1 LASDPPGVERL
12 VPAKERSR
20 AGGWLRL
27 AWVFSLLCSNTLAQP
42 SAIASKDAVDLA
54 VDKGID
60 FLISKQR
67 PDGAIF
73 DRGYATAMTA
83 LSVMAMASN
92 GTTLGEPTPRSAA
105 MMKAVDYILRD
116 ELRDSQGYFG
126 QKDDSRMYGHGIIAL
141 MLTELLGMGATAEQ
155 DVKLHECCRDAI
167 SLILRSQ
174 QVPKNST
181 HRGGWRYTPDATDS
195 DLSVSVWQLMAL
207 RSAKNDGLD
216 VPSGAIDDAVEY
228 LERSFTSALDKTG
241 RPIEVGGFAY
251 TATQKNATYTMT
263 SAGLLALQ
271 VCGRYESPLV
281 ASASDWLVANP
292 PKWGDRF
299 FFYGTYYYAQ
309 GMYQRGNKYA
319 QEADETVQRIMLEKQ
334 QSDGSWIAQGG
345 EESGPGTVY
354 STSLAIL
361 SLSVKYHYLPIYQ
374 R

>member
-1 LASDPPGVERL
+1 MSSSLPFLSNLIQPHPSLPKRIGARVSVSGLPVQLALASDPSGNEGP
-12 VPAKERSR
+12 VPSKERSR
-20 AGGWLRL
+20 VGGWLSL

-42 SAIASKDAVDLA
+42 SAIASKDAVDIA

-181 HRGGWRYTPDATDS
+181 HRGGWRYPPDATDS
-195 DLSVSVWQLMAL
+195 DLSVSVWQLMAC
-207 RSAKNDGLD
+207 D
-216 VPSGAIDDAVEY
+216 
-228 LERSFTSALDKTG
+228 
-241 RPIEVGGFAY
+241 RPR
-251 TATQKNATYTMT
+251 TM
-263 SAGLLALQ
+263 
-271 VCGRYESPLV
+271 
-281 ASASDWLVANP
+281 D
-292 PKWGDRF
+292 
-299 FFYGTYYYAQ
+299 
-309 GMYQRGNKYA
+309 
-319 QEADETVQRIMLEKQ
+319 
-334 QSDGSWIAQGG
+334 
-345 EESGPGTVY
+345 
-354 STSLAIL
+354 
-361 SLSVKYHYLPIYQ
+361 
-374 R
+374 